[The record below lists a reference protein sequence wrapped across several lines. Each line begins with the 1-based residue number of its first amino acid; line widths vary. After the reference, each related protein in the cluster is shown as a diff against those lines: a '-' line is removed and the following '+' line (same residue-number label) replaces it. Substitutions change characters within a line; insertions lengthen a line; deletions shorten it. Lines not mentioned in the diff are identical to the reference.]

1 MTMKCN
7 VGRAERIIRIC
18 SALVCAALGAGLW
31 KGFYVASAVLLFTAL
46 IAWCPITAALGISTC
61 KEVDRED
68 IPADTAGTDK
78 DELTRQRRFK

>member
-1 MTMKCN
+1 MKCN

-18 SALVCAALGAGLW
+18 LALVCAALGAGLW

-61 KEVDRED
+61 KEVDQEE
-68 IPADTAGTDK
+68 IPVNTAGTDK
-78 DELTRQRRFK
+78 DKLIRERRLK